1 MANGSRYEI
10 RCQSIEQRDS
20 IKSILELLRKGNKTS
35 ADIILKA
42 LQELK
47 EDEVKEDEI
56 ITFSTFEMSKERDFI
71 EDFEKPNGCYQCIC
85 TTCNNYFTGHK
96 RRVACKKCATESK

>member
-10 RCQSIEQRDS
+10 RCQSIEQRDK
-20 IKSILELLRKGNKTS
+20 IKSMLEQLEEKGKTR

-47 EDEVKEDEI
+47 EGMK
-56 ITFSTFEMSKERDFI
+56 
-71 EDFEKPNGCYQCIC
+71 
-85 TTCNNYFTGHK
+85 
-96 RRVACKKCATESK
+96 

>member
-1 MANGSRYEI
+1 MAKGSRYEI

-20 IKSILELLRKGNKTS
+20 IKSILEQLRIDEEETN

-47 EDEVKEDEI
+47 EGIK
-56 ITFSTFEMSKERDFI
+56 
-71 EDFEKPNGCYQCIC
+71 
-85 TTCNNYFTGHK
+85 
-96 RRVACKKCATESK
+96 

>member
-20 IKSILELLRKGNKTS
+20 IKSILEQLREGNKTS

-47 EDEVKEDEI
+47 EGMK
-56 ITFSTFEMSKERDFI
+56 
-71 EDFEKPNGCYQCIC
+71 
-85 TTCNNYFTGHK
+85 
-96 RRVACKKCATESK
+96 